1 MPSAAEVKKDAGK
14 ELTKMKSLV
23 TWTRVVAEAD
33 GNERL
38 T

>member
-1 MPSAAEVKKDAGK
+1 MPSVAEVKEDEGK
-14 ELTKMKSLV
+14 ELSKMKSLV

>member
-1 MPSAAEVKKDAGK
+1 MPTAAEVKEDEGK
-14 ELTKMKSLV
+14 EITKMKSLV